1 MNFPVS
7 TRCRLMVAT
16 IVLVLLAG
24 CTYEYTLLVRVIDSS
39 GIPVNVNT
47 RIIVM
52 KKAPD
57 EGDLPALI
65 SEPVDSSGALEV
77 RLCCD
82 PNPQVWV
89 YAFVDTNDSL
99 HWEEGEY
106 LQAAQNPLSVTDDE
120 TLIIQLD

>member
-7 TRCRLMVAT
+7 TCCRLMVAT
-16 IVLVLLAG
+16 IASLLLTG

-39 GIPVNVNT
+39 ETAVNVNT

-52 KKAPD
+52 QKAPD
-57 EGDLPALI
+57 EIDLPALV
-65 SEPVDSSGALEV
+65 SEPVDSSGELEV
-77 RLCCD
+77 RLCCE

-89 YAFVDTNDSL
+89 YVFVDTDHSL
-99 HWEEGEY
+99 YWEEGEY